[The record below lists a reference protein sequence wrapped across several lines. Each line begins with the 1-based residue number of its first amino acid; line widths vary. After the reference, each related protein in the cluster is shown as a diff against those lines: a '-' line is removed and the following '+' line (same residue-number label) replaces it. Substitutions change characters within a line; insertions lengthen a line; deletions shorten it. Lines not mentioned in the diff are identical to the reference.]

1 VKNHIFK
8 YVLLI
13 SLLMNLSLLG
23 SAGYTHYQQTRLP
36 PAPMVSGVQGRAPSG
51 SATQAHIFEALSLKP
66 DQLKLLQDKAALF
79 HEALDKKQTTVA
91 QLRTS
96 LLDHM
101 RADKPDLKAIEAA
114 VADISAVQ
122 QQMQE
127 MVVSHMIEFKSMLD
141 KDQQKKFLDLI
152 KEAMAEKDGMQ
163 CP

>member
-1 VKNHIFK
+1 MKNHIFK
-8 YVLLI
+8 YVLLV

-23 SAGYTHYQQTRLP
+23 SAGYTHYQQTRLQ
-36 PAPMVSGVQGRAPSG
+36 PAPMVNGVQGRAPSG

-66 DQLKLLQDKAALF
+66 DQLKLLQDKAGIF
-79 HEALDKKQTTVA
+79 HEALDKKQARVA

-96 LLDHM
+96 LLGLM
-101 RADKPDLKAIEAA
+101 RAEHPDGKAIEAA
-114 VADISAVQ
+114 IADISGVQ

-127 MVVSHMIEFKSMLD
+127 TVVSHMLEFKSMLD

-152 KEAMAEKDGMQ
+152 QEAMAEKDGMQ